1 MHPLPAPADAAGRAA
16 APARD
21 GEAQALLVELPE
33 ELACYRWGTPY
44 RPQPS
49 LCLAVGEP
57 GRHPIRL
64 PEPDPSARLQ
74 RVADPTVPQPDPSE
88 VAAPGLPAVLRPEP
102 LTPGSRRVLDIVELA
117 LEGGWLAV
125 LHEPGGSEPALWLL
139 LEAVADGP
147 GAGGG
152 LAAGRWVAT
161 WVDLTS
167 RQPPRGAAL
176 RPAEPSTPPALALLP
191 GPPPAPTGRRRV
203 KLRAALEAACRAA
216 GGLLRQPPG
225 ADRWRRRHRARMQLY
240 LTMAALVYL
249 RPGRAWPPPA
259 RLVVEAAPSA
269 GAAGAGTA
277 PDPPAAAAPGGA
289 AARKGRLPPQARPG
303 R

>member
-1 MHPLPAPADAAGRAA
+1 MRPLPAPADAAGRAA
-16 APARD
+16 AQRD
-21 GEAQALLVELPE
+21 GTAQALVVELPE
-33 ELACYRWGTPY
+33 ELACHRWGTPY

-49 LCLAVGEP
+49 LCLAVEEP
-57 GRHPIRL
+57 GRRPARL
-64 PEPDPSARLQ
+64 PEPDPSAGLQ
-74 RVADPTVPQPDPSE
+74 GPAVPTAPPTE
-88 VAAPGLPAVLRPEP
+88 LAEAMAPGLPAVLRPEP
-102 LTPGSRRVLDIVELA
+102 LTPGSRRVLDIVDLA
-117 LEGGWLAV
+117 LEDGWLAV
-125 LHEPGGSEPALWLL
+125 LHEPGGSDPALWLL
-139 LEAVADGP
+139 LEAVADAP
-147 GAGGG
+147 CAGGG
-152 LAAGRWVAT
+152 LAEGGWVAT

-167 RQPPRGAAL
+167 RQPPRGALL
-176 RPAEPSTPPALALLP
+176 RMAEPSTPPALALLP

-216 GGLLRQPPG
+216 GGLLRHPPG
-225 ADRWRRRHRARMQLY
+225 ADGWLRRHRARVRLY

-277 PDPPAAAAPGGA
+277 PDPPAAAEPGGA
-289 AARKGRLPPQARPG
+289 AVRKEGPPSKAARP